1 MKVVHVQ
8 WRDPGFAQS
17 GWMFKSEFETWVK
30 KDMKRS
36 DSVGLLAYETET
48 YIVLVQSVGEDQ
60 VADALKIS
68 RVVIESI
75 KEIAEIAIK
84 LEIE

>member
-1 MKVVHVQ
+1 VKVVHVQ
-8 WRDPGFAQS
+8 WRDPGFAQT

-30 KDMKRS
+30 KDIARS
-36 DSVGLLAYETET
+36 NSVGLLAYETET
-48 YIVLVQSVGEDQ
+48 YIMLVQSVGEDQ

-68 RVVIESI
+68 RAAIESI
-75 KEIAEIAIK
+75 KEVAELTIK